1 MKLQLSSFV
10 EDSMSPAFWGK
21 LLLKESD
28 HVVGLMGCLWSQES
42 PL

>member
-28 HVVGLMGCLWSQES
+28 HVGLMGCLWSQES